1 MKVKEI
7 DAQNSKATY
16 LSQPSET
23 QAKIEITMIQFSE
36 SWNISL
42 IH

>member
-7 DAQNSKATY
+7 EAQNSEATY
-16 LSQPSET
+16 LSRPSET
-23 QAKIEITMIQFSE
+23 QAKIEITMTQFSE